1 MEDKYREAEIKE
13 EIKELKDKIEALKDE
28 EDAAH
33 CCETEDEKDWK

>member
-28 EDAAH
+28 EDAEH